1 MDYTYPPRAW
11 QLAGRDPRSSPLAV
25 RLQQRWPGVHPAN
38 RGGFRGRKAISI
50 GWPAGV
56 LFTGQKLN
64 RMAYRYVL
72 VMESEEKLRSFM
84 DKIIRV
90 EGYQVLEMADEATL
104 ALPDLKVFDLA
115 SIEKSHIQR
124 VLNYT
129 RGDRAEAARLL
140 KIGLTTLYRKVA
152 EYQLK

>member
-1 MDYTYPPRAW
+1 
-11 QLAGRDPRSSPLAV
+11 
-25 RLQQRWPGVHPAN
+25 
-38 RGGFRGRKAISI
+38 
-50 GWPAGV
+50 V